1 MRSTMSHPAERAS
14 DATPMVTVPVII
26 VDDHTLLAQ
35 GLSFTLGQQ
44 GVAVVIVAVPDEQR
58 LVDLVTERGPCL
70 VLVDLSFDGSTTSG
84 ADLIAPLVDAGA
96 TVLVLTG
103 STDRA
108 LLGTCLERGAIG
120 IASKSED
127 FDRLLERIAMAM
139 RGEPPMPATARV
151 ELLVEAQEARAAE
164 QRRRAPFAALSPRE
178 REVLDRLAHGEAA
191 DAIAAMTFVSLAT
204 VRTQIQSILRKLQV
218 SSQLAAVALVH
229 EADWTIDLR
238 G

>member
-1 MRSTMSHPAERAS
+1 MTSTMSPADQARA
-14 DATPMVTVPVII
+14 VGVPVVI

-44 GVAVVIVAVPDEQR
+44 GVDVTTVTWPDEALVVALVAER
-58 LVDLVTERGPCL
+58 APCLALVDLAFE
-70 VLVDLSFDGSTTSG
+70 GSALSG
-84 ADLIAPLVDAGA
+84 ADLIEPITAAGA

-127 FDRLLERIAMAM
+127 FGRLLEQIGQAQ
-139 RGEPPMPATARV
+139 RGEPPMSATTRV
-151 ELLVEAQEARAAE
+151 ELLVAAQEARAVE
-164 QRRRAPFAALSPRE
+164 QRRRAPFEALSPRE
-178 REVLDRLAHGEAA
+178 REVLERLAHGEAA
-191 DAIAAMTFVSLAT
+191 DAIAATTFVSVAT
-204 VRTQIQSILRKLQV
+204 VRTQIQAVLRKLQV
-218 SSQLAAVALVH
+218 SSQLAAVAMVH

-238 G
+238 

>member
-1 MRSTMSHPAERAS
+1 MNSTMADGTMGGTGPQPR
-14 DATPMVTVPVII
+14 VRVPVII

-44 GVAVVIVAVPDEQR
+44 GVDVVAVAVPDERR
-58 LVDLVTERGPCL
+58 LVDLVTERTPCL
-70 VLVDLSFDGSTTSG
+70 VLVDLAFDGSEVSG
-84 ADLIAPLVDAGA
+84 ADLIAPLVAAGA

-120 IASKSED
+120 IVSKSED
-127 FDRLLERIAMAM
+127 FDHLLERIGVAM
-139 RGEPPMPATARV
+139 RGQPPMPATARV
-151 ELLVEAQEARAAE
+151 ELLVAAQEARAAD

-191 DAIAAMTFVSLAT
+191 EAIAAATFVSLAT

-218 SSQLAAVALVH
+218 SSQLAAVAMAH

-238 G
+238 